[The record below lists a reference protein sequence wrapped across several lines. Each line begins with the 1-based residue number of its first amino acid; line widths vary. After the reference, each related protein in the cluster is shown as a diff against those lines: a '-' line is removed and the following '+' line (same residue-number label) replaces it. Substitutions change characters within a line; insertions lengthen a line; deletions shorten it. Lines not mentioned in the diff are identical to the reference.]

1 MSCCKKDGIL
11 CGSTNM
17 NKREKRQGAIAI
29 KNDIAA
35 EYSELKKSKKRRI
48 SKGVLEEIIQKI
60 KRNED

>member
-1 MSCCKKDGIL
+1 
-11 CGSTNM
+11 M